1 MYDPAIHRRKTAV
14 MQRIQQLS
22 VRGYRWYIRGEVR
35 ADRALNM
42 AAKFAEKYGVGMN
55 ENQRSYA
62 KRKGKANAFLL
73 MYPKKNESA
82 FLWWL
87 LATDGDGRIHQEEH
101 LISVTDQHHRL
112 TWSGDYELV
121 MLTREGKNKPVMTW
135 RMTREGYRSWHE
147 RLRKAVRARTTNE
160 QVKQAI
166 WTLFRAPG
174 FSEVRKQVK
183 QLAFQLQ
190 KEWQRT
196 RKEKDDMPPIPAN
209 IGYVRGFKSDTIPLS
224 VIVRRMKLGK
234 RPFPRAD
241 AKVA

>member
-1 MYDPAIHRRKTAV
+1 MYDPAIDRRKTAV

-22 VRGYRWYIRGEVR
+22 ARGYHWYISGEVK
-35 ADRALNM
+35 AERALTL
-42 AAKFAEKYGVGMN
+42 AAKYAEKYGVGKN

-62 KRKGKANAFLL
+62 KRQGKANAFLL
-73 MYPKKNESA
+73 MYPKQHESA

-87 LATDGDGRIHQEEH
+87 LATEGEGMVHNEEQ
-101 LISVTDQHHRL
+101 LLSVTDKHHRL
-112 TWSGDYELV
+112 TWNGDYELV
-121 MLTREGKNKPVMTW
+121 QLTREGKNKPVMTW

-147 RLRKAVRARTTNE
+147 RIRKAVRTRTTNE
-160 QVKQAI
+160 PVKQAI

-196 RKEKDDMPPIPAN
+196 RKKNEDMPPIPAN
-209 IGYVRGFKSDTIPLS
+209 IGYVRGFKSETVHLS
-224 VIVRRMKLGK
+224 LIVRRMKLGK